1 MEQNE
6 AYNQRP
12 EITVFDVINK
22 LIDKWYIVA
31 SSVVVF
37 VLTAYIYV
45 NFFCTPMY
53 NSTAKLFIFN
63 TEAEGQSSSEV
74 TISTYLAR
82 DYAELI
88 VDRTVLETVI
98 DNLDLDFSYNGL
110 KSAVSVNNPE
120 GTRILE
126 ITVKTK
132 NGKLSKRIADEVCK
146 VSQEKIVDLM
156 GIGRV
161 NIISKGHVPSSP
173 SSPNKGQFIW
183 SAFAAALI
191 FSALIIF
198 LLLLISDKID
208 SEDDI
213 QRYLDLSVLATIPYA
228 SATAK
233 RKTGNIKRK
242 K

>member
-6 AYNQRP
+6 TYNQKP
-12 EITVFDVINK
+12 EITVFDILNK
-22 LIDKWYIVA
+22 LIEKWYVVVVSI
-31 SSVVVF
+31 VVF
-37 VLTAYIYV
+37 VLTASIYV
-45 NFFCTPMY
+45 NFFCVPLY
-53 NSTAKLFIFN
+53 SSTAKLFIFN
-63 TEAEGQSSSEV
+63 TETEGQSSSEI

-98 DNLDLDFSYNGL
+98 DNLGLKYSYSGL

-126 ITVKTK
+126 ITARTK
-132 NGKLSKRIADEVCK
+132 DGKLSKEIADEVCK

-161 NIISKGHVPSSP
+161 NIISKGHIPSNP
-173 SSPNKGQFIW
+173 SYPNKGQFIW
-183 SAFAAALI
+183 TAFAASLI
-191 FSALIIF
+191 FSGLIIF
-198 LLLLISDKID
+198 LLIITSDKIE
-208 SEDDI
+208 SEDDV
-213 QRYLDLSVLATIPYA
+213 QRYLDLTVLATIPYA
-228 SATAK
+228 SVTAK